1 MVANKPTIKDV
12 ARQAGVSIATVSRV
26 MAKKPI
32 PILLRLPNASGMQL
46 PNWAI
51 RKTARPQNW
60 QRAPVT
66 RLP

>member
-26 MAKKPI
+26 MAKKANTYTPQTAQRVWDAAAK
-32 PILLRLPNASGMQL
+32 LGYQ
-46 PNWAI
+46 
-51 RKTARPQNW
+51 KTARPQNW
-60 QRAPVT
+60 RRAPVT